1 MINLENW
8 AWAEWQL
15 RNIAKRVQQFNLLS
29 EKRKTKGKRRMKR
42 EKKEEKGGKRKM
54 EGGKRVF
61 KKEREKKKLKNKDK

>member
-29 EKRKTKGKRRMKR
+29 EKRQTEREKEKEKKRGEGREKKNGRGGKQYLKKR
-42 EKKEEKGGKRKM
+42 EKKK
-54 EGGKRVF
+54 
-61 KKEREKKKLKNKDK
+61 